1 MVSTRSWFFLPI
13 ALTLAAPLD
22 ATSAFP
28 QTPPDKQIESYLQE
42 AQQAEQT
49 KDYQRSAEAYRKILQ
64 IRPQWALIHQ
74 SLGVVQH
81 LQSRYPEAIAAFED
95 ALKLDPSLWGSH
107 LFLGMDYYRTNQFA
121 KAIPTLEQSIKL
133 NQKLAENEARL
144 WLGSSYLALDRFN
157 EAIEQFRRLAE
168 LKPRDLEALYNLAQA
183 YNRFSDGLFK
193 KISQIDPESAEA
205 HRLQAE
211 WFEGQDKFDE
221 AIAEYTQVTKLRPE
235 WEGARQKIASL
246 YLKKNALDKA
256 AQALEDELRIAPR
269 DEMLL
274 RLLDSVNERLKLD
287 PRPSSGKA
295 SAETGVLGS
304 SLSNNASSSQLSDP
318 LSQGISR
325 FRARDFA
332 GARDLFS
339 RAIKDEP
346 GNLVAS
352 VYLARSYFE
361 LGSYEESIA
370 LLRSPDQLASHQL
383 EALFWA
389 GKSYQELAA
398 LTLQRM
404 IDIDPVSYR
413 VHQMSGELLEDKR
426 KYAEAID
433 AYQKALKQSPDLMGI
448 RFSIGNAYWKMQ
460 NLDEALVWLKDE
472 LTRNPYHAL
481 ANSKVGGIYLAKGN
495 TELAI
500 PFLER
505 AVQANPGLLVAQ
517 QDLAK
522 AYTNQGRHE
531 EAIAKLKIVAEANS
545 EDESIRYLLSA
556 AYKKAGKLEAAEAE
570 LKAFNQLRAE
580 KSRKRQEYLQKR
592 ISTDEHQEPAQPQ
605 KR

>member
-1 MVSTRSWFFLPI
+1 MVSTRLWLFLPL
-13 ALTLAAPLD
+13 ALTLATPLD
-22 ATSAFP
+22 AAPAFA
-28 QTPPDKQIESYLQE
+28 QTPADQQIERYLQE

-49 KDYQRSAEAYRKILQ
+49 KDYQRAADAYRKILQ

-107 LFLGMDYYRTNQFA
+107 LFLGMDYYRTNQFL
-121 KAIPTLEQSIKL
+121 KAIPALEQSIKL
-133 NQKLAENEARL
+133 NPKLAENEARL
-144 WLGSSYLALDRFN
+144 WLGSSYLALDRFD
-157 EAIEQFRRLAE
+157 EAVEQFRRLAE

-193 KISQIDPESAEA
+193 KISQNDPESAEA

-221 AIAEYTQVTKLRPE
+221 AIAEYTQVTKVRPE
-235 WEGARQKIASL
+235 WEGVRQRIASL
-246 YLKKNALDKA
+246 YLKRNDLAKA

-269 DEMLL
+269 DETLL
-274 RLLDSVNERLKLD
+274 HLLHSVNERAKRD
-287 PRPSSGKA
+287 PRASSDNA
-295 SAETGVLGS
+295 SAEASVAGS
-304 SLSNNASSSQLSDP
+304 SVSNNAPSPKSSDP
-318 LSQGISR
+318 FFQGISR
-325 FRARDFA
+325 FRARDFT
-332 GARDLFS
+332 GARDLLS
-339 RAIKDEP
+339 RAIKDKP
-346 GNLVAS
+346 GNLAAS
-352 VYLARSYFE
+352 VYLARSHFE

-370 LLRSPDQLASHQL
+370 LLRSPDRLAGHQL

-472 LTRNPYHAL
+472 LTRNPYHTL
-481 ANSKVGGIYLAKGN
+481 ANSKLGGIYLAKGN
-495 TELAI
+495 TEQAI

-505 AVQANPGLLVAQ
+505 AAQANPGLLVAQ

-531 EAIAKLKIVAEANS
+531 EAIAKLKIVAEADP

-556 AYKKAGKLEAAEAE
+556 AYKKVGKLDAAEAE
-570 LKAFNQLRAE
+570 LKVFTQLRAE

-592 ISTDEHQEPAQPQ
+592 ISTDQTPDPGAQ
-605 KR
+605 RR